1 MDIRSLLLLY
11 QNTYEISSKSD
22 KRKKDQESQE
32 TVSYERVRG
41 GGGMGENLKI
51 SFFFSDPSQNI

>member
-1 MDIRSLLLLY
+1 MDIRSLLFLY

-41 GGGMGENLKI
+41 GGMGENLKI